1 MTLLIAVLLAQT
13 IRLEA
18 EGGEAAW
25 EVRGPDDEVVCEL
38 PCEVEPRPGLHLQ
51 QGTASVPLDAL
62 PGDIAAATVSSA
74 RPAWLWPVAVTSM
87 VAVAVGTALL
97 IAEPS
102 CDFASTPVHTPTV
115 DGNISGCRNRAGFG
129 VFDSPTAGVDASY
142 RSWQQ
147 AVSLQRTLARISL
160 ILGWFATMSDAL
172 VAFGLVQ
179 PKLRSAGASIVTGS
193 GAPSP
198 LFFEVG
204 VGTASFAFGGA
215 GGLTNNG
222 IWALHY
228 LPIEFGAGIHLGEH
242 ARIAAVARASWP
254 ATFAAGLE
262 LSGELQHALVRFAV
276 LSGRI
281 GCLHGSEF
289 ATCPEANGPIVYL
302 GLGYVWRFRSGTR
315 FTLSAGVEGFNAHV
329 GLASTGFMV
338 GPAGPRIDWVW

>member
-1 MTLLIAVLLAQT
+1 MALLIAALLAQA
-13 IRLEA
+13 IHLEA

-38 PCEVEPRPGLHLQ
+38 PCEVEPRPGLSLKK
-51 QGTASVPLDAL
+51 GSASVPLDAL

-74 RPAWLWPVAVTSM
+74 RPAWLWPVAASSIG
-87 VAVAVGTALL
+87 AVAVGTALL
-97 IAEPS
+97 IAEPA
-102 CDFASTPVHTPTV
+102 CDLAYTPINTPQV
-115 DGNISGCRNRAGFG
+115 NGGISGCRNRAGFG
-129 VFDSPTAGVDASY
+129 VSADSYLRDASY

-147 AVSLQRTLARISL
+147 AVSLQRTLARIHL
-160 ILGWFATMSDAL
+160 ILGWLAMMSDAL

-179 PKLRSAGASIVTGS
+179 PKLGSAGASIVTGS

-198 LFFEVG
+198 FFVEAG

-242 ARIAAVARASWP
+242 ARIAAVARASLP
-254 ATFAAGLE
+254 GTLVAGLE
-262 LSGELQHALVRFAV
+262 LSGELQHVLVRFAV
-276 LSGRI
+276 LAGRI

-302 GLGYVWRFRSGTR
+302 GLGYVWRLRSGTR
-315 FTLSAGVEGFNAHV
+315 FSLGAGVEGLNAHV
-329 GLASTGFMV
+329 GLASTGFKV